1 MWDICFHLHSE
12 FLWGRGEAVGQ
23 VGKLASEARYIP
35 HLALLAKIPSIPI
48 GILGILTKDEGPKTI
63 RFGRPPAPQDISSGR
78 TIRWLGA
85 NNPTPGLRKTRPNRL
100 IYSIYRAQEV
110 YPLSPLLGGGFPKE
124 GGTACRANNNNNKQT
139 TIKQTRF

>member
-48 GILGILTKDEGPKTI
+48 GILGILTKDEGPETI
-63 RFGRPPAPQDISSGR
+63 RFWTTPRASGCQ
-78 TIRWLGA
+78 LGE
-85 NNPTPGLRKTRPNRL
+85 NNPLARGEQSDPRTAENAPKTNHMINL
-100 IYSIYRAQEV
+100 
-110 YPLSPLLGGGFPKE
+110 
-124 GGTACRANNNNNKQT
+124 
-139 TIKQTRF
+139 